1 MPATGYISW
10 CWPTKTIWSDHIA
23 IRRPLPRFGGRW
35 WAQDKDSGRWMLV
48 CDRWHTGF
56 LDAVGNG
63 GMLAQVEGAPLFVHQ
78 QPA

>member
-1 MPATGYISW
+1 
-10 CWPTKTIWSDHIA
+10 
-23 IRRPLPRFGGRW
+23 
-35 WAQDKDSGRWMLV
+35 MLV